1 MGILLMKCA
10 EGSVWNT
17 AAINTSYSFLRM
29 SLRFNKKAAKQ
40 DSVLIKILNDP
51 EQIPI
56 DSNYWHR
63 DAKNIHSPDNTV
75 TDVAS
80 FEHLLKKQNVCSS
93 QIEQL
98 KMVKQYK
105 GLITSSIQL
114 LEFPALLLS
123 LFRAS
128 SAFQSLLLHLYVKVC
143 LVSSWPNHL
152 PKSPPPNITL
162 GIRLQQVNFG
172 IAHICSLQQCL

>member
-56 DSNYWHR
+56 DSNY
-63 DAKNIHSPDNTV
+63 
-75 TDVAS
+75 
-80 FEHLLKKQNVCSS
+80 
-93 QIEQL
+93 
-98 KMVKQYK
+98 
-105 GLITSSIQL
+105 
-114 LEFPALLLS
+114 
-123 LFRAS
+123 
-128 SAFQSLLLHLYVKVC
+128 
-143 LVSSWPNHL
+143 
-152 PKSPPPNITL
+152 
-162 GIRLQQVNFG
+162 
-172 IAHICSLQQCL
+172 